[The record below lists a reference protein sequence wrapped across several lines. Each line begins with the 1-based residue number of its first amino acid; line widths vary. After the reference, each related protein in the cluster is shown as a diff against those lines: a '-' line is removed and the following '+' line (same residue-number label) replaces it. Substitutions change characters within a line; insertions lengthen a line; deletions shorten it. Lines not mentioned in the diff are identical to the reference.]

1 MTITLE
7 LPPEVEARLVSEAA
21 RRGVTVIAYAAELV
35 SRPNE
40 LPTTGLE
47 LVAYWQDAGLLGGRR
62 DVKDS
67 AKQARSL
74 RRQSNRRK

>member
-7 LPPEVEARLVSEAA
+7 LPPEVEARLVSEAE
-21 RRGVTVIAYAAELV
+21 RRGVTVIEYAAELV
-35 SRPNE
+35 CRPNE
-40 LPTTGLE
+40 LPTTGPE
-47 LVAYWQDAGLLGGRR
+47 LVAYWQDAGLLGERS

-67 AKQARSL
+67 AKHARSL